1 VNLEELLVVYKKAK
15 SFRGARAHNLE
26 GRAANVSCGDEV
38 SIFFDVQDG
47 ILKDIS
53 FEAKGCA
60 MSTASCYLLA
70 EKFRG
75 KKLSDLLSLSD
86 DEYLNVIGMP
96 DVGLSRKKCVLT
108 ALEAARR
115 HA

>member
-15 SFRGARAHNLE
+15 SLQGARAHNQE
-26 GRAANVSCGDEV
+26 GKAANISCGDEV
-38 SIFFDVQDG
+38 SVFFNIQDG
-47 ILKDIS
+47 IMKDIS
-53 FEAKGCA
+53 FEVKGCA
-60 MSTASCYLLA
+60 LSTSSSYLLA
-70 EKFRG
+70 DKFKG
-75 KKLSDLLSLSD
+75 KKISVMTSLSD
-86 DEYLNVIGMP
+86 DEYLKEIGMS